1 LRTPNGFPIKHED
14 KEKEISRHF
23 EELLGTKQA
32 RTLSLNWEE
41 LNYPSF
47 NLEDLDLP
55 ISEEEIKGVVASMPK
70 ENVPGPNGFIGAFY
84 SKCWEIVKGDVIA
97 TVLQLSLLRE
107 DTFNLL
113 NTTNIILLPK
123 KEQAESVG
131 DYMLISLVHNVVKI
145 FSKILPNR
153 LGP

>member
-1 LRTPNGFPIKHED
+1 
-14 KEKEISRHF
+14 
-23 EELLGTKQA
+23 
-32 RTLSLNWEE
+32 
-41 LNYPSF
+41 
-47 NLEDLDLP
+47 
-55 ISEEEIKGVVASMPK
+55 MPK

-145 FSKILPNR
+145 F
-153 LGP
+153 